1 MNRAAGGPVREVVY
15 LSEGKLN
22 EFLPEPRRALPAV
35 KLRAGVSFAGINVE
49 TPAPDNARDLR
60 RHLEQVEKEMDRQTA
75 WYTEP
80 DLMPGRWVQFEAPLN
95 WVTLRGRHQDLVLF
109 VDPAPDSASPHQ
121 PGTSRR
127 LLLHG
132 SARHLL
138 GRPPIQVDGPVLTGL
153 EGSGHSAGTIFVTN
167 AGHVVSALAHAHDS
181 LESGTGAAEENP
193 PVSPTSMR
201 RSGIRD
207 LLAAV
212 DAESGEVSTHALMF
226 GYARVS
232 ALLPET
238 ATEMGCLVASPLI
251 VEYAN

>member
-1 MNRAAGGPVREVVY
+1 MRQVVY

-22 EFLPEPRRALPAV
+22 EFLPEPRRALPTV
-35 KLRAGVSFAGINVE
+35 KLHAGVSVAGINVE

-60 RHLEQVEKEMDRQTA
+60 RHLERVEKEMGLHTV

-80 DLMPGRWVQFEAPLN
+80 DLTPGRWVQFEAPLS
-95 WVTLRGRHQDLVLF
+95 WFTLRGRHQDLVLF
-109 VDPAPDSASPHQ
+109 VDPTPDSASTHE
-121 PGTSRR
+121 PGVSRR

-132 SARHLL
+132 SARYLL
-138 GRPPIQVDGPVLTGL
+138 GHPPIQVDGPELTGL
-153 EGSGHSAGTIFVTN
+153 EGNGHSAGRRFVTN
-167 AGHVVSALAHAHDS
+167 AGQVINALARAQDP
-181 LESGTGAAEENP
+181 LEAGSGALEGNP
-193 PVSPTSMR
+193 SVPPTSVR

-207 LLAAV
+207 LLTAV
-212 DAESGEVSTHALMF
+212 DAESSEVSTHALMI

-238 ATEMGCLVASPLI
+238 DTELGCLVASPLI

>member
-1 MNRAAGGPVREVVY
+1 MREVVY
-15 LSEGKLN
+15 LSEGKLK

-35 KLRAGVSFAGINVE
+35 KLHTGISLAKIDVE
-49 TPAPDNARDLR
+49 TPAPDNARNLR
-60 RHLEQVEKEMDRQTA
+60 RHLERVEKEMDRQTA

-80 DLMPGRWVQFEAPLN
+80 DLTPGRWVQFEAPLN
-95 WVTLRGRHQDLVLF
+95 WFTLRGRHQDLVLF
-109 VDPAPDSASPHQ
+109 VDPVPASASAHQ

-138 GRPPIQVDGPVLTGL
+138 GRPPIQVDGPALTGL

-167 AGHVVSALAHAHDS
+167 AGHVINALAHAHDP
-181 LESGTGAAEENP
+181 LESGAEAAEGHP
-193 PVSPTSMR
+193 PMSPTSMR

-212 DAESGEVSTHALMF
+212 DAESSEVSTHALMF

-238 ATEMGCLVASPLI
+238 ATEMSCLVASPLI

>member
-1 MNRAAGGPVREVVY
+1 MREVVY

-49 TPAPDNARDLR
+49 TPAQDNARDLR
-60 RHLEQVEKEMDRQTA
+60 RHLEEVEKEMDRQTA
-75 WYTEP
+75 WYGEP
-80 DLMPGRWVQFEAPLN
+80 GLMPGRWVQFEAPLN
-95 WVTLRGRHQDLVLF
+95 WVTLRGRYQDLVLF

-121 PGTSRR
+121 PVTSRR

-138 GRPPIQVDGPVLTGL
+138 GRPPIEVDGPVLTGL

-167 AGHVVSALAHAHDS
+167 AGHVVSALAQAHDPF
-181 LESGTGAAEENP
+181 ESGTGAAEGNP

-212 DAESGEVSTHALMF
+212 DAESSEVSTHALMF

-238 ATEMGCLVASPLI
+238 ATEVGCLVASPLI